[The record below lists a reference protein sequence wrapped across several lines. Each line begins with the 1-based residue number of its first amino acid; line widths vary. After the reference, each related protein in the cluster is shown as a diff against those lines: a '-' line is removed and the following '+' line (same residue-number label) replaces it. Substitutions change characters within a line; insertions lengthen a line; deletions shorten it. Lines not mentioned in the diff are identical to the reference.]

1 MEPDRE
7 SVLQTPR
14 DLEQV
19 RKFLHQASLAFST
32 KPFTAF
38 PFLRGGHAQTLGGYA
53 WPRRRRLNSTVLHDE
68 ERLFRIDKD
77 INVLA
82 QCRWQSERTNHPT
95 MVIWHGMEGSTSS
108 VYMWSIADK
117 AFRVG
122 FNVIRVNYRNCG
134 GTEHLTPTL
143 YHGGLSEDLR
153 SIVEELITKDGLN
166 RIFPIG
172 FSLGGNMVLKFAG
185 EYFENPP
192 KEVVA
197 VVAVSPS
204 VDLKTTTEAL
214 TKNSNW
220 IYHKNFVLSLK
231 RRMKKKHELF
241 PDQYS
246 IEGLDQVK
254 TIREFDELIT
264 SRANGFL
271 NAEDYYFRASSIRVV
286 DKIRIPT
293 LVIHSKDDP
302 FIPINPLQDGAFTG
316 NPYLLVIATES
327 GGHVAFIS
335 DKATTEDRF
344 WAENRI
350 VEFCSLAETEL
361 PA

>member
-7 SVLQTPR
+7 SVRQPPR
-14 DLEQV
+14 DLAQV
-19 RKFLHQASLAFST
+19 RKFLHQVSLVFRT

-53 WPRRRRLNSTVLHDE
+53 WPRRRRLNSTVLNDE
-68 ERLFRIDKD
+68 ERLFRIDKE

-82 QCRWQSERTNHPT
+82 HCRWQNDRTNHPT

-153 SIVEELITKDGLN
+153 SIVEELITKDGLK
-166 RIFPIG
+166 RIFPVG

-214 TKNSNW
+214 AKNSNW
-220 IYHKNFVLSLK
+220 LYHKNFVISLK

-302 FIPINPLQDGAFTG
+302 FIPFNPLQEGAFTD
-316 NPYLLVIATES
+316 NPYLLVITTES

-335 DKATTEDRF
+335 DNATTEDRF